1 MISPLPANSW
11 QRSAYPADCWPIVLI
26 MQRACASGWQNAV
39 SRRSSRQTRPASIRT
54 PTMQKPT
61 SCVTSSNVCFVG
73 SKISGAPPPATTNE
87 PMSTSQPSS
96 WQPFTLGGSI
106 ESRPLGPF
114 HHALDAAVA
123 GKRRCRMH
131 GGAPASPSR
140 ADLDLR
146 PSLNTAC
153 MRQINFCLE
162 RDLLLRQALLVP
174 SRVTCYLAFA
184 SL

>member
-1 MISPLPANSW
+1 MGPSTFRLSTTTVSMSLAGSCFFSE
-11 QRSAYPADCWPIVLI
+11 SA
-26 MQRACASGWQNAV
+26 
-39 SRRSSRQTRPASIRT
+39 
-54 PTMQKPT
+54 
-61 SCVTSSNVCFVG
+61 
-73 SKISGAPPPATTNE
+73 
-87 PMSTSQPSS
+87 
-96 WQPFTLGGSI
+96 
-106 ESRPLGPF
+106 LGPF